1 MRKYL
6 VDLQPNTFEDLIAMV
21 SLYRP
26 GPLAYIP
33 NYINRKHGNEEISYM
48 TADLIEILKKD
59 KVEDAQ
65 IEEQRIMLEDDLRK
79 ILDVTY

>member
-6 VDLQPNTFEDLIAMV
+6 MDLAPNSFEDLIAMV

-33 NYINRKHGNEEISYM
+33 TYIDVKYGRQ
-48 TADLIEILKKD
+48 DLKYLT
-59 KVEDAQ
+59 
-65 IEEQRIMLEDDLRK
+65 DDLRK
-79 ILDVTY
+79 ILEDA